1 MSHAEK
7 TFHPLNIAI
16 LTVSDTRTLAEDTSG
31 QYLEDSI
38 IEAGHHLAER
48 TLLTDCK
55 YGIRA
60 KVSAWIADPAV
71 NAIIITGGTG
81 FYGRDN
87 TPEAISVLFD
97 KEIQGFGEIFRA
109 VSLEEIGMSTLQ
121 SRAVAG
127 IANRTAIFALP
138 GSTGACKTGWNKVL
152 KDQLDSRT
160 RPCNFYPHLQPQ
172 S

>member
-16 LTVSDTRTLAEDTSG
+16 LTVSDTRSLDQDTSG

-38 IEAGHHLAER
+38 KAAGHHLAAR
-48 TLLTDCK
+48 TLRTDCK
-55 YGIRA
+55 YSIRA
-60 KVSAWIADPAV
+60 QVSAWIADPDIQV
-71 NAIIITGGTG
+71 ILITGGTG

-109 VSLEEIGMSTLQ
+109 ISLQEIGMSTLQ

-138 GSTGACKTGWNKVL
+138 GSTGACKTGWTHIL

-160 RPCNFYPHLQPQ
+160 RPCNFYPHLQ
-172 S
+172 